1 MVFERCRTFLLE
13 QFAMKGFEE
22 NVRNGLTHESQ
33 LLVEYLPNGTR
44 ISVSFPGYKARI
56 TEDDVYF
63 DYRVDIC
70 KNRLVTSLSHT
81 NIIADI
87 YHKVTTGNMDA
98 EALENCLL
106 AFSTTGK
113 IDPQIAEKLN
123 GYICQNPDKGLLD
136 RIKTAHGSKH
146 YNKAGNMF
154 ELTLRE
160 LFLSLKWIILQED
173 INYPMEKG
181 FEGRKMAVNRYLEA
195 IYAAKNSDR
204 SIEEV
209 IERALMHGRP
219 KPWPELDYT
228 LGGMVY

>member
-1 MVFERCRTFLLE
+1 MVFERCRNFLLD
-13 QFAMKGFEE
+13 QFAMKGFDEF
-22 NVRNGLTHESQ
+22 VQNGLTHESQ

-44 ISVSFPGYKARI
+44 ISISFPGYKAKI
-56 TEDDVYF
+56 VDGEVYF

-81 NIIADI
+81 NIVADI
-87 YHKVTTGNMDA
+87 YHKVAFGNMDA

-106 AFSTTGK
+106 GFATTGK
-113 IDPQIAEKLN
+113 IDPESAAKLN
-123 GYICQNPDKGLLD
+123 GYICQNPDKQFLD
-136 RIKTAHGSKH
+136 QIKKAHGAKH
-146 YNKAGNMF
+146 YNKAGNRF
-154 ELTLRE
+154 DLTLRE

-195 IYAAKNSDR
+195 IYAAKNPDR
-204 SIEEV
+204 TIEEV
-209 IERALMHGRP
+209 IERCLTHGRP
-219 KPWPELDYT
+219 KPWHELDYS